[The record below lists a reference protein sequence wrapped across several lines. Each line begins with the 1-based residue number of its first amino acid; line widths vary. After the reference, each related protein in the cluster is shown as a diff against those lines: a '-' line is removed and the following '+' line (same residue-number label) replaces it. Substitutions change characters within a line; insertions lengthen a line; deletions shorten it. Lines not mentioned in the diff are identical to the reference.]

1 MKNLKELK
9 ALALKLPHLPGVYQY
24 KDDADQIIYIGK
36 AKDLHKRVNSYFR
49 TNQDLKTNLLL
60 SHIHDIEYTVTP
72 SEIDALT
79 LEDQLINQYQPKYNI
94 LLKSDSSYRYICLTK
109 TNPPK
114 ITTSRRPIKN
124 QYCLGPFPF
133 ATHQVVSIA
142 RDILGLTKYQQ
153 LAAPDWQLY
162 LDASNFSKNKRE
174 LVLSDQLYQ
183 DFINKLIKTI
193 KHGDKSLI
201 EQYQKH
207 MQAHADK
214 LEFEQALQY
223 KHKIELLNK
232 LTQRTSQINPT
243 QTKSEHLLILLEHH
257 HKILIFLFSIQNG
270 LLHSLGDFKFS
281 PDYPDNILET
291 FLKQYYTQHTPP
303 TQISIYIE
311 SGLVLRSSQS
321 EVEPTQINIYVQN
334 DITPVLR
341 LAQDQRL
348 GLPGVA
354 LAKPGSKDIPHF
366 IDPLI
371 GEYLKLNWS
380 IKPKIEFITSHKLL
394 NLALQ
399 NIKAKIN
406 LKTDLN
412 QALKKLLNLAQAPQT
427 IDFVD
432 ISNLSDQI
440 VVGGVV
446 RYVNGEPV
454 KSLWRHYT
462 IKTTQGQDD
471 YASISE
477 TILRR
482 YSKIT
487 PPDILFVDGGIGQL
501 NAALKSLPSN
511 CHTLAIG
518 LAKAQETLIFANQ
531 NTIKLSL
538 KNLADKFII
547 KARDSVHN
555 FVVGH
560 TRRVFKKFYKQSEL
574 DNIAGIGPST
584 KIKLLKYFKAVDQIK
599 IASLP
604 ELAKLIGINKAQIIF
619 NYFIS
624 KAS

>member
-24 KDDADQIIYIGK
+24 KDDTGQIIYIGK
-36 AKDLHKRVNSYFR
+36 AKDLNKRVNSYFR
-49 TNQDLKTNLLL
+49 TNQDLKTNLLI
-60 SHIHDIEYTVTP
+60 SNIHDIEYTVTP

-114 ITTSRRPIKN
+114 ITTSRRPIKG

-133 ATHQVVSIA
+133 ATHQIVNIA

-174 LVLSDQLYQ
+174 LVLSNKLYQ

-207 MQAHADK
+207 MQTHADK

-243 QTKSEHLLILLEHH
+243 QIKSEHLLVLLEHN
-257 HKILIFLFSIQNG
+257 HKILIFLFNIQNG
-270 LLHSLGDFKFS
+270 LLHKLGDFKFS
-281 PDYPDNILET
+281 INYPDNILET

-311 SGLVLRSSQS
+311 SELALRSSQS
-321 EVEPTQINIYVQN
+321 EVEPTYK
-334 DITPVLR
+334 L
-341 LAQDQRL
+341 
-348 GLPGVA
+348 
-354 LAKPGSKDIPHF
+354 
-366 IDPLI
+366 DPLI

-380 IKPKIEFITSHKLL
+380 IQPKIEFITSHKLL

-412 QALKKLLNLAQAPQT
+412 QALKKLLNLAQAPST
-427 IDFVD
+427 VDFVD

-446 RYVNGEPV
+446 RFVNGEPV

-462 IKTTQGQDD
+462 IKTIQGQDD

-501 NAALKSLPSN
+501 NAAIKSLPSN

-518 LAKAQETLIFANQ
+518 LAKAEETLIFANQ

-560 TRRVFKKFYKQSEL
+560 TRKVFKKFYKRSEL

-584 KIKLLKYFKAVDQIK
+584 KIQLLKYFKSIDQIK
-599 IASLP
+599 ISKSQD
-604 ELAKLIGINKAQIIF
+604 LAKIIGKHKAQIIF
-619 NYFIS
+619 DYFSS
-624 KAS
+624 KAK